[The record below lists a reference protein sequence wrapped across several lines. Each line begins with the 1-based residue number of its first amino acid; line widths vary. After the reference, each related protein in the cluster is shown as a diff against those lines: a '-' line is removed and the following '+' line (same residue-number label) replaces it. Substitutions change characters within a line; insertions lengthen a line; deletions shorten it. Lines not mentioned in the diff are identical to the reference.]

1 MTNSEYA
8 KGLLSLGCRDYL
20 ASRFLLNNNYI
31 LQGTVLASSAVEKYL
46 KAGLALNGKRLNK
59 HHLDSLGQFKSLYSQ
74 TPYHMMFDVLDPVF
88 LAILG
93 KAYKY
98 RYYDE
103 KTVTKPDTI
112 GFLVNQFLGTLDFT
126 ILKLD
131 SLFVITSEKDG
142 VTISQDTQLKRAA
155 KSGLPD
161 LWLNNYVLNKIDKVE
176 FMNRKSKAFGLHIT
190 PLNFGEELEITGH
203 DVVGPYEGKMWT
215 VTLNLTPKEEL

>member
-1 MTNSEYA
+1 MTDSEYTR
-8 KGLLSLGCRDYL
+8 GLLSLGYRDYI
-20 ASRFLLNNNYI
+20 ASRFLLNNDYI

-59 HHLDSLGQFKSLYSQ
+59 YHLDNLGQFKSLYSQ
-74 TPYHMMFDVLDPVF
+74 TPYHMMFDVLDPAF
-88 LAILG
+88 LDILG
-93 KAYKY
+93 KAYRY

-103 KTVTKPDTI
+103 KTITKPDTI

-131 SLFVITSEKDG
+131 SLFIITQEKDG
-142 VTISQDTQLKRAA
+142 VTNSQDTQLKRAA

-161 LWLNNYVLNKIDKVE
+161 LLLNNYVLNKIDKTE

-190 PLNFGEELEITGH
+190 PLNFGEEFEITGH
-203 DVVGPYEGKMWT
+203 DVIGLYEGKMWT
-215 VTLNLTPKEEL
+215 VTLNLTPKAE

>member
-1 MTNSEYA
+1 MSDSEYIR
-8 KGLLSLGCRDYL
+8 GLLSLGYRDYI
-20 ASRFLLNNNYI
+20 ASRFLLNNDYI
-31 LQGTVLASSAVEKYL
+31 LQGTLLASSAVEKYL

-59 HHLDSLGQFKSLYSQ
+59 YHLDRLGQFKSLYSQ

-88 LAILG
+88 LEILG

-103 KTVTKPDTI
+103 KKITKPDTI

-131 SLFVITSEKDG
+131 SLFIVTKERDG
-142 VTISQDTQLKRAA
+142 VATSQDTQLKRAA
-155 KSGLPD
+155 KSRLPD
-161 LWLNNYVLNKIDKVE
+161 LWLNNYVLNNIDKTE

-190 PLNFGEELEITGH
+190 PLNFGEEIEIIGW
-203 DVVGPYEGKMWT
+203 DVIGLYEGKMWT
-215 VTLNLTPKEEL
+215 LMADFKLKEE